1 MPLSHSTGEEILLI
15 VRILLKINRMRLK
28 MSQKED
34 VIKCAQS
41 IELDTIY
48 FLTGKE
54 FYEENL
60 LSNN

>member
-1 MPLSHSTGEEILLI
+1 MPLSHSIGEEILLI
-15 VRILLKINRMRLK
+15 VRIQLKTNRMQLK
-28 MSQKED
+28 MSQKD